1 MKGPPAKSSLSLTV
15 VMPVFNE
22 RYLVAEAIRRILAVE
37 DTRISRLDLVV
48 VDDGS
53 TDGSRAILAQLAR
66 EHPDRITLVLH
77 EKNQGKGAA
86 VATGVEHARGDVTVI
101 QDADLEYSASDLPR
115 VVAPFL
121 EDDADAVF
129 GSRFMPGGSRRV
141 LYFRHSLAN
150 HFLTSVSNWLTDLNL
165 TDMETCTKA
174 ARTTLLR
181 SIPLRSRDFR
191 IEPELVFK
199 LAKRGARIFEVP
211 IRYSG
216 RTYEEG
222 KKIRA
227 KDGLLAL
234 GAMVK
239 FALVDDIYK
248 DDEHGTNILVSL
260 SNVPKFNRWM
270 GDVIRPLLGT
280 RVLEIGAGIGNL
292 TRGFVPR
299 DRYTVTDVNE
309 LYLDYL
315 RGAFMGRPY
324 LDVRRCDL
332 EKPSDFDALEGGYD
346 TVVCLNVLEHVPD
359 EAGALANIH
368 RALVPGGRAI
378 VLVPQ
383 GPRLFGTLDE
393 VLEHKRRYTRES
405 LSECLGRAGFE
416 VEKVFD
422 FNRATTPGWWWNGKV
437 LNRRH
442 FGRLQL
448 KLVNHTT
455 WLMRPL
461 DRVLPWPGTS
471 LIATARRR

>member
-1 MKGPPAKSSLSLTV
+1 
-15 VMPVFNE
+15 MPVFNE
-22 RYLVAEAIRRILAVE
+22 RYLVAEAIRRILAV
-37 DTRISRLDLVV
+37 DDARITSLELVV

-53 TDGSRAILAQLAR
+53 TDGSRAILEALAR
-66 EHPDRITLVLH
+66 EHPQRITLVLH
-77 EKNQGKGAA
+77 EKNRGKGAA
-86 VATGVEHARGDVTVI
+86 VATGVDHARGDVTVI

-115 VVAPFL
+115 IIAPFL

-129 GSRFMPGGSRRV
+129 GSRFMPAGSRRV
-141 LYFRHSLAN
+141 LYFRHALAN
-150 HFLTSVSNWLTDLNL
+150 RFLTGVSNWLTDLNL
-165 TDMETCTKA
+165 SDMETCTKA
-174 ARTTLLR
+174 VRTTILR

-227 KDGLLAL
+227 KDGVLALLAML
-234 GAMVK
+234 R
-239 FALVDDIYK
+239 FALVDDLYK
-248 DDEHGTNILVSL
+248 PDEHGTNILVSL

-299 DRYTVTDVNE
+299 DRYTVTDISD
-309 LYLDYL
+309 LHLDYL
-315 RGAFMGRPY
+315 RGAFLGRPY
-324 LDVRRCDL
+324 VDVRRCDL
-332 EKPSDFDALEGGYD
+332 EDARDFDALEGGYD
-346 TVVCLNVLEHVPD
+346 TVVCLNVLEHVSN
-359 EAGALANIH
+359 EAGALANIR
-368 RALVPGGRAI
+368 RALAPDGRAI
-378 VLVPQ
+378 LLVPQ

-393 VLEHKRRYTRES
+393 VLEHERRYTRATLAEA
-405 LSECLGRAGFE
+405 LERAGFE
-416 VEKVFD
+416 VERIFD
-422 FNRATTPGWWWNGKV
+422 FNRATTPGWWLNGKV
-437 LNRRH
+437 LRRRH

-461 DRVLPWPGTS
+461 DRVLPWCGTS
-471 LIATARRR
+471 LIAVARRK